1 MALSRDK
8 TECEDYGDKEK
19 AEPGSQAKEKLCIPL
34 QLSDVNASLI
44 ISQVITV
51 VPDGVPE
58 LRALYHNLRELFA
71 STGINVFDQ
80 NVDPGTKSKDEPSI
94 CAIKYKISSCQK
106 DFPWS

>member
-1 MALSRDK
+1 MIRPRARARDK
-8 TECEDYGDKEK
+8 GK
-19 AEPGSQAKEKLCIPL
+19 AKPGSQAKEKLCIPL

-58 LRALYHNLRELFA
+58 LRALYHNLRQLYIC
-71 STGINVFDQ
+71 TGINILDQ
-80 NVDPGTKSKDEPSI
+80 NVDPGAKSKDEPSI